1 MRLATGAV
9 VLGVICLTVM
19 PATGRPVT
27 GLDRNIEHFL
37 CFALLGSTA
46 ALSFPAVKR
55 SLGPLAILFALGIE
69 LVQIP
74 LPTRHAR
81 ISDFL
86 IDALAGCIGLG
97 IGKLVNLGLP
107 KRITG

>member
-1 MRLATGAV
+1 MRFSTGAV
-9 VLGVICLTVM
+9 VLGIVCLTVM
-19 PATGRPVT
+19 PATDRPVT

-37 CFALLGSTA
+37 CFALVGFAA
-46 ALSFPAVKR
+46 ALSFAVVSR
-55 SLGPLAILFALGIE
+55 SLWPLAILFALGIE

-86 IDALAGCIGLG
+86 IDAVAGCIGLG